1 VKQFI
6 QDNGGALAIL
16 GVAMGILAAWGEW
29 RISTNISEQLAAQD
43 TLSASDM
50 ALYTTRQESIQEDIG
65 ELKQNDQRIDDKLDR
80 IVDIL
85 LEDE

>member
-1 VKQFI
+1 MKQFI